1 MSEGIVTFLITKL
14 GDFLLERGKEL
25 EAVKNEAEYVSDELA
40 FMKAFLRLA
49 DAMEES
55 DSALRLL
62 VKKVRDVAYDTE
74 DALDEFR
81 LCLAN
86 DNGYGIFS
94 CFRKICR
101 SVKDARARRRISSK
115 IQVIKSRVISITE
128 SHRRYCNKNNI
139 MVHGSSSD
147 STTRIECQRD
157 ALLLEEA
164 DLVGIEKP
172 KKQLIERL
180 LGTKSG
186 REVVSVVGMGG
197 LGKTTLV
204 RRVYDDPNVKKN
216 YKFRAW
222 ITVSQSYKT
231 GDLLKHMIQQLFHVL
246 RKPDPHGVEEMDYDK
261 LMMIINKF
269 LQQRKYLIVLDDV
282 WHINAWDA
290 FKYALPN
297 NNHGSRVLLTT
308 RNYGVA
314 SICCMEFPD
323 NVYSLNPL
331 SPEESHTLFCK
342 KIFQK
347 SCCPRHLKKVAEKI
361 LGRCEGLPLA
371 IVAISGVLATKDKN
385 RIDEWEMVHR
395 SLGAELEDN
404 NKLKTILSL
413 SYNDLPYYLKS
424 CLLYFSIFPKG
435 HPIERTRL
443 ARLWI
448 AEGFVIEKEGA
459 TIEEVAGGYLNELL
473 KRSLV
478 QVEESTSD
486 GRVKTCRIHD
496 VLRESIILKAR
507 DQEFVA
513 VAKEPCMMW
522 PEKAR
527 RLSIHNASQH
537 IQHMIHIPSRLRS
550 LLMFWGVDSLSG
562 YPKINLSYGGLS
574 LLNVLDLQG
583 APLKEFPSE
592 VVNLFL
598 LKYLS
603 LRYTKVDAIPNSI
616 GNLQN
621 LETLDLKHS
630 RVTELPVGILKLQK
644 LRHLLVY
651 FYQRDHDDHNYTKYG
666 FKAPAR
672 IGCLHSVQKLC
683 FIEAKQGIRLL
694 MELGKLNQLRRLG
707 IVKLG
712 KKDGKA
718 LCSSIENLG
727 SLRAL
732 SVTSIEENEIIDM
745 QSLSSP
751 PPLLQR
757 LYLTGRQE
765 KLPKWISSLHFL
777 VKLVLKWTRLQDD
790 PLVSIQHLPNLV
802 HLEFV
807 QVYDGERLHFKRG
820 GFQRLR
826 ILGLNKL
833 NRLKSITV
841 QKGGIPCL
849 QKLIIL
855 GCRLLRRVP
864 FGIQHLP
871 ELKVLDFV
879 DMPDDFIKRLRPNEG
894 GGGDYLKIRNI
905 PEVYC
910 THQINGNWEAYSV
923 GSFKKGEKSPSPNSP
938 MKRSIYHWKP

>member
-25 EAVKNEAEYVSDELA
+25 ETVKNEAEYVSDELA

-101 SVKDARARRRISSK
+101 SVKDARARRRIASK

-204 RRVYDDPNVKKN
+204 KRVYDDPDVKKH

-261 LMMIINKF
+261 LMMIINK
-269 LQQRKYLIVLDDV
+269 
-282 WHINAWDA
+282 
-290 FKYALPN
+290 
-297 NNHGSRVLLTT
+297 
-308 RNYGVA
+308 
-314 SICCMEFPD
+314 
-323 NVYSLNPL
+323 
-331 SPEESHTLFCK
+331 
-342 KIFQK
+342 
-347 SCCPRHLKKVAEKI
+347 
-361 LGRCEGLPLA
+361 
-371 IVAISGVLATKDKN
+371 
-385 RIDEWEMVHR
+385 
-395 SLGAELEDN
+395 
-404 NKLKTILSL
+404 
-413 SYNDLPYYLKS
+413 
-424 CLLYFSIFPKG
+424 
-435 HPIERTRL
+435 
-443 ARLWI
+443 
-448 AEGFVIEKEGA
+448 
-459 TIEEVAGGYLNELL
+459 
-473 KRSLV
+473 
-478 QVEESTSD
+478 
-486 GRVKTCRIHD
+486 
-496 VLRESIILKAR
+496 
-507 DQEFVA
+507 
-513 VAKEPCMMW
+513 
-522 PEKAR
+522 
-527 RLSIHNASQH
+527 
-537 IQHMIHIPSRLRS
+537 
-550 LLMFWGVDSLSG
+550 
-562 YPKINLSYGGLS
+562 

-583 APLKEFPSE
+583 APLKEFPNE

-644 LRHLLVY
+644 LRNLL
-651 FYQRDHDDHNYTKYG
+651 
-666 FKAPAR
+666 
-672 IGCLHSVQKLC
+672 
-683 FIEAKQGIRLL
+683 
-694 MELGKLNQLRRLG
+694 
-707 IVKLG
+707 
-712 KKDGKA
+712 
-718 LCSSIENLG
+718 
-727 SLRAL
+727 
-732 SVTSIEENEIIDM
+732 
-745 QSLSSP
+745 
-751 PPLLQR
+751 
-757 LYLTGRQE
+757 
-765 KLPKWISSLHFL
+765 
-777 VKLVLKWTRLQDD
+777 
-790 PLVSIQHLPNLV
+790 
-802 HLEFV
+802 
-807 QVYDGERLHFKRG
+807 
-820 GFQRLR
+820 
-826 ILGLNKL
+826 
-833 NRLKSITV
+833 
-841 QKGGIPCL
+841 GGIPCL

-879 DMPDDFIKRLRPNEG
+879 DMPDDFIKRLRPDEG

-923 GSFKKGEKSPSPNSP
+923 GSFKKVKIVNTCEYSVVTVLVHNFVVLVVNCCKPGTDEENLCGETGNETLSLTSLTTSQQEQQKCSSDHLYFFRGQVRCNAIDLEHTEGRPLGSDDTWLCFGIHRLLAADKIN
-938 MKRSIYHWKP
+938 MIICQVDK

>member
-1 MSEGIVTFLITKL
+1 MSEGIVTLLITKL

-25 EAVKNEAEYVSDELA
+25 ETVKNEAEYVSDELA
-40 FMKAFLRLA
+40 FMKTFLRLA

-55 DSALRLL
+55 DSALKLL

-157 ALLLEEA
+157 HEEA
-164 DLVGIEKP
+164 DLVGIENP

-197 LGKTTLV
+197 LGKSTLV
-204 RRVYDDPNVKKN
+204 KRVYDDPDVTKH

-231 GDLLKHMIQQLFHVL
+231 GDLLKHMIQQLFQVL

-323 NVYSLNPL
+323 NIYSLNPL
-331 SPEESHTLFCK
+331 SPEESYTLFCK

-435 HPIERTRL
+435 PIERTRL

-478 QVEESTSD
+478 QVEGSTSD

-522 PEKAR
+522 PEKVR

-537 IQHMIHIPSRLRS
+537 IQHTIHIPSRLRS

-562 YPKINLSYGGLS
+562 YPKINLYYGGLR

-583 APLKEFPSE
+583 APLKEFPNE

-630 RVTELPVGILKLQK
+630 RVIELPVGILKLQK
-644 LRHLLVY
+644 LLNLLR
-651 FYQRDHDDHNYTKYG
+651 QRKVFD
-666 FKAPAR
+666 
-672 IGCLHSVQKLC
+672 CLWSS
-683 FIEAKQGIRLL
+683 
-694 MELGKLNQLRRLG
+694 GKLNQLRRLG
-707 IVKLG
+707 IVKLS

-718 LCSSIENLG
+718 LCYSIENLG
-727 SLRAL
+727 NLHAL
-732 SVTSIEENEIIDM
+732 SITSIEENEIIDM

-765 KLPKWISSLHFL
+765 KLPKCISSLHFL

-826 ILGLNKL
+826 ILGLHKL

-879 DMPDDFIKRLRPNEG
+879 DMPDDFIKRLRPDGGG

-910 THQINGNWEAYSV
+910 THKINGNWEAYSV
-923 GSFKKGEKSPSPNSP
+923 GSFKKGENSPSPNSP

>member
-25 EAVKNEAEYVSDELA
+25 ETVKNEAEYVSDELA

-55 DSALRLL
+55 DSALKLL

-81 LCLAN
+81 LCLAS

-115 IQVIKSRVISITE
+115 IQVIKSESSSIT
-128 SHRRYCNKNNI
+128 SHIGILVIKNNI

-186 REVVSVVGMGG
+186 REVVSMVGMGG

-204 RRVYDDPNVKKN
+204 KRVYDDPGVKKH

-331 SPEESHTLFCK
+331 SPEESYTLFCK

-707 IVKLG
+707 IVKLS

-727 SLRAL
+727 DLRAL

-777 VKLVLKWTRLQDD
+777 VKLVSKWTRLQDD
-790 PLVSIQHLPNLV
+790 PLVSIRHLPNPV

-807 QVYDGERLHFKRG
+807 QVYDGERLHFMRG
-820 GFQRLR
+820 GFRE
-826 ILGLNKL
+826 
-833 NRLKSITV
+833 T
-841 QKGGIPCL
+841 
-849 QKLIIL
+849 
-855 GCRLLRRVP
+855 
-864 FGIQHLP
+864 
-871 ELKVLDFV
+871 
-879 DMPDDFIKRLRPNEG
+879 
-894 GGGDYLKIRNI
+894 
-905 PEVYC
+905 
-910 THQINGNWEAYSV
+910 
-923 GSFKKGEKSPSPNSP
+923 
-938 MKRSIYHWKP
+938 